1 MKQRFLVLALAAVA
15 AVAGWSYMSFGPG
28 DLPFVSAPPTTAA
41 SPDIEELLVKL
52 VVVDKLPDVP
62 GYERGC
68 GVNKKTKFREK
79 CVYGPAWQDP
89 TNHSGCDTR
98 SRILAAQLTRLQF
111 KPGTRGCKVV
121 GGVLDPDPY
130 SGQTMTLTPGDPSGI
145 EIDHIFALQRNWNA
159 GGAQWDLRKRQIF
172 ANDIDNL
179 LAVNGRLNESK
190 GSAGL
195 EWLPPNTNFRCTYVQ
210 RYLAI
215 AVKYQLPVTRSDQNI
230 ARTTCRA

>member
-1 MKQRFLVLALAAVA
+1 MRTLKAALAVTAMLVAGGAWLQNHTGATQSAVA
-15 AVAGWSYMSFGPG
+15 AADAGPE
-28 DLPFVSAPPTTAA
+28 AA
-41 SPDIEELLVKL
+41 AAVDRMLGQLT
-52 VVVDKLPDVP
+52 VVEKLPDLP
-62 GYERGC
+62 GYQRGC
-68 GVNKKTKFREK
+68 KKSQK

-215 AVKYQLPVTRSDQNI
+215 AVKYRLPVTRSDQNI